1 MSASRDGVGDL
12 EEQARQRKAKL
23 QALKARRDE
32 ASNVRLCILI
42 RLQYCRKTRCQ
53 YSYVYV
59 PVASYLSLLH
69 GCRRLNRAEKGASIV
84 DK

>member
-42 RLQYCRKTRCQ
+42 CLQYCRKTL
-53 YSYVYV
+53 VV
-59 PVASYLSLLH
+59 
-69 GCRRLNRAEKGASIV
+69 SIHTSMYR
-84 DK
+84 